1 MKHYDKFIREIE
13 KATDV
18 IDLKKAIGSSRKGK
32 ARWRDHIVSGKIS
45 WTEAL
50 SYVAIIQSVIIF
62 VALICTLYRND
73 QKTP

>member
-32 ARWRDHIVSGKIS
+32 ARWRDHIVS
-45 WTEAL
+45 
-50 SYVAIIQSVIIF
+50 
-62 VALICTLYRND
+62 
-73 QKTP
+73 